1 MTKVIPV
8 DPLDADAYAGFQ
20 FEHHPIR
27 GGHVRLQAAWK
38 AVQERGP
45 YPPPVRSLLGEAL
58 AATAPLAG
66 STHFHGALTLQVQGD
81 GPVHLLVAQCSGE
94 NQLRGL
100 ARWHGTPSLE
110 PGLLGDGRMTITLD
124 SGGDAQRY
132 QGIVDLEGGSLREAL
147 QRYFIQSEQLQ
158 TRLWLAADELHA
170 GGMFIQRLPESQ
182 YTGSDP
188 DAWDRI
194 EHLAGTLKSAEL
206 LSLPAEDLLH
216 RLYHE
221 ESVRLF
227 NPQPLEFHC
236 GCSRGRIQTMLL
248 SLGHEEVQQAMDET
262 GGLYVDCEFC
272 NKRYR
277 FDRLELE
284 QLFDSLAAPP
294 PTTSRH

>member
-1 MTKVIPV
+1 VTTATPAAPRNI
-8 DPLDADAYAGFQ
+8 DAYSGFQ
-20 FEHHPIR
+20 FEHHPVR
-27 GGHVRLQAAWK
+27 GGHVRLQAAWQ

-58 AATAPLAG
+58 AATALLAG
-66 STHFHGALTLQVQGD
+66 SIHFRGALTLQVQGD

-100 ARWHGTPSLE
+100 ARWHGTPRLE

-124 SGGDAQRY
+124 SGGDTQRY
-132 QGIVDLEGGSLREAL
+132 QGIVDVEGGTLREAL
-147 QRYFIQSEQLQ
+147 QRYFMQSEQLQ
-158 TRLWLAADELHA
+158 TRLWLIADELHA
-170 GGMFIQRLPESQ
+170 GGLFIQRLPESQ

-194 EHLAGTLKSAEL
+194 EHLTDTLSSTEL
-206 LSLPAEDLLH
+206 LTLPAEDLLH

-227 NPQPLEFHC
+227 KSQPLEFRC
-236 GCSRGRIQTMLL
+236 SCSRNRIQTMLL
-248 SLGHEEVQQAMDET
+248 SLGQQDVEEAMDET

-277 FDRLELE
+277 FVRLELE
-284 QLFDSLAAPP
+284 QLFDSFSAAPP
-294 PTTSRH
+294 TASRH

>member
-1 MTKVIPV
+1 M
-8 DPLDADAYAGFQ
+8 
-20 FEHHPIR
+20 
-27 GGHVRLQAAWK
+27 RLQAAWQ

-58 AATAPLAG
+58 AATALLAG
-66 STHFHGALTLQVQGD
+66 SIHFRGALTLQVQGD

-100 ARWHGTPSLE
+100 ARWHGTPRLE

-124 SGGDAQRY
+124 SGGDTQRY
-132 QGIVDLEGGSLREAL
+132 QGIVDVEGGTLREAL
-147 QRYFIQSEQLQ
+147 QRYFMQSEQLQ
-158 TRLWLAADELHA
+158 TRLWLIADELHA
-170 GGMFIQRLPESQ
+170 GGLFIQRLPESQ

-194 EHLAGTLKSAEL
+194 EHLTDTLSSTEL
-206 LSLPAEDLLH
+206 LTLPAEDLLH

-227 NPQPLEFHC
+227 KSQPLEFRC
-236 GCSRGRIQTMLL
+236 SCSRNRIQTMLL
-248 SLGHEEVQQAMDET
+248 SLGQQDVEEAMDET

-277 FDRLELE
+277 FVRLELE
-284 QLFDSLAAPP
+284 QLFDSFSAAPP
-294 PTTSRH
+294 TASRH

>member
-1 MTKVIPV
+1 MPA
-8 DPLDADAYAGFQ
+8 DPRIADAYAGFQ
-20 FEHHPIR
+20 FEHHPVR
-27 GGHVRLQAAWK
+27 GGHVRLQAAWQ

-58 AATAPLAG
+58 TATALLAG
-66 STHFHGALTLQVQGD
+66 SIHFRGALTLQVQGD

-100 ARWHGTPSLE
+100 ARWHGTPTHA

-124 SGGDAQRY
+124 PGGDAQRY
-132 QGIVDLEGGSLREAL
+132 QGIVDLEGGSLRMAL
-147 QRYFIQSEQLQ
+147 QRYFVQSEQLQ
-158 TRLWLAADELHA
+158 TRLWLVADKLHA
-170 GGMFIQRLPESQ
+170 GGMFIQRLPESE

-194 EHLAGTLKSAEL
+194 EHLADTLSSAEL
-206 LSLPAEDLLH
+206 LSLPVENVLH
-216 RLYHE
+216 RLFHQE
-221 ESVRLF
+221 TVRLF
-227 NPQPLEFHC
+227 SPQALEFHC
-236 GCSRGRIQTMLL
+236 GCSRERIQTMLL
-248 SLGHEEVQQAMDET
+248 SLGRHEVEQSMDEP

-284 QLFDSLAAPP
+284 QLFGSFAAAPP
-294 PTTSRH
+294 TTTRH